1 MMVILAAKKILFLN
15 RGATA
20 GPSKTLFLFKDYILK
35 SELTDVSEEE
45 IRSHPLRKLDGGGFL
60 TLLEIVQRQMLST
73 CIIKNF

>member
-35 SELTDVSEEE
+35 SELTDVSEE
-45 IRSHPLRKLDGGGFL
+45 
-60 TLLEIVQRQMLST
+60 
-73 CIIKNF
+73 